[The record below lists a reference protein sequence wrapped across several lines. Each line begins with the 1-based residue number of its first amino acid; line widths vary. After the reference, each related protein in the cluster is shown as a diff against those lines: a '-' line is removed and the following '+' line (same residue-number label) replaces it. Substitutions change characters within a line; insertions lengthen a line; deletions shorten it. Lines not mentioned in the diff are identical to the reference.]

1 MRKGT
6 DDMSLLRVQDLNV
19 QFYDRQER
27 REAVSHLS
35 FEVEAGE
42 ILGIAGESG
51 SGKSTAME
59 AVLGLLPGTARV
71 SCGQM
76 VFQDR
81 DITPPDFGVA
91 QRNEIKAYEQKMES
105 VRGSQIAM
113 VFQDPLA
120 CLNPSIK
127 IGKQVAQ
134 AYRIHTKCGRRAAE
148 ERTEELLDMVGIRDP
163 RKRMGQYPFELS
175 GGMRQRAVIAAALA
189 CGPKLLIA
197 DEPTTALDV
206 TVQRQILRLL
216 EKISVETKTAILI
229 VSHDLGVIAALSQ
242 RVLVMQHGILAEEG
256 RAEDIFY
263 DPGHPYTKELLARTL
278 KLGKMAESRSF
289 GEVLLEA
296 SHVAKYFPGTEVPKY
311 VRRRQV
317 TEAVQDVSFQIARGE
332 CFGLVG
338 ESGCGKTTL
347 AGMVTG
353 ILKPTKGQVLYKG
366 EPMKNPVQMVFQDPY
381 ASLNPRMKVEELLE
395 EPLLLNTP
403 LTKTQRRERAEEM
416 LKLVGL
422 QAKDLDK
429 YPGSFSGG
437 ERQRIGIARALIP
450 GAGLIVCDEPVSALD
465 VPTQEQILKLLE
477 EIQKKTGVSYLFISH
492 DLNIVKRI
500 SHRVGV
506 MYGGRILETGDTK
519 EIYKDP
525 WHPYTKAL
533 LSAILIPNPVKARRQ
548 SYHPYPEERKRKAA
562 AGTGCPFAD
571 RCGYAMER
579 CFMEKPET
587 YPFERRSCACF
598 LYSKEHAGKRDSG
611 LRMTSQV

>member
-206 TVQRQILRLL
+206 TVQRQILDLL
-216 EKISVETKTAILI
+216 KKI
-229 VSHDLGVIAALSQ
+229 
-242 RVLVMQHGILAEEG
+242 
-256 RAEDIFY
+256 AEDIFY

-492 DLNIVKRI
+492 DLNIGKRI

-533 LSAILIPNPVKARRQ
+533 LSAILIPNPVRARRQ
-548 SYHPYPEERKRKAA
+548 SYHPYPEERKRKTA
-562 AGTGCPFAD
+562 AGIGCPFAD